1 MVAFRKCEHREFPLR
16 FGPDVSGRRSARRL
30 LGNANTRFQAQ
41 TNRTGREKE
50 KEMLKLLRGKKAS
63 EAGFTLMELLVVV
76 LIVGILA
83 AVGVPLYLGYV
94 RDSRLAEAKALAGA
108 ALTAAQACAFQNSG
122 SEATNCTTALLSGRM
137 GTDTAGVTGDGRWTV
152 AVTTVTLDT
161 VNNNRFLGGPVTV
174 SGIAAPLNNLAAG
187 IFISGTG
194 VLTIRCR
201 TITGAVT
208 SADGTC

>member
-1 MVAFRKCEHREFPLR
+1 
-16 FGPDVSGRRSARRL
+16 
-30 LGNANTRFQAQ
+30 
-41 TNRTGREKE
+41 
-50 KEMLKLLRGKKAS
+50 MLKLLRGKKAS

-122 SEATNCTTALLSGRM
+122 NEGTECTVAKLAGRM
-137 GTDTAGVTGDGRWTV
+137 GTTTAGITGDGRWTV
-152 AVTTVTLDT
+152 ALPTAVVTLDT
-161 VNNNRFLGGPVTV
+161 TTNNRFLGGPVTV
-174 SGIAAPLNNLAAG
+174 AGNAAPINDMAAG
-187 IFISGTG
+187 IFINSVG

-201 TITGAVT
+201 TIAGAVS

>member
-1 MVAFRKCEHREFPLR
+1 
-16 FGPDVSGRRSARRL
+16 
-30 LGNANTRFQAQ
+30 
-41 TNRTGREKE
+41 
-50 KEMLKLLRGKKAS
+50 MLKLLRGKKAS

-137 GTDTAGVTGDGRWTV
+137 WEVPSPSRDLRRHSTTWPPESSSAGR
-152 AVTTVTLDT
+152 
-161 VNNNRFLGGPVTV
+161 V
-174 SGIAAPLNNLAAG
+174 S
-187 IFISGTG
+187 
-194 VLTIRCR
+194 
-201 TITGAVT
+201 
-208 SADGTC
+208 

>member
-1 MVAFRKCEHREFPLR
+1 MIAFRKCEHREFPLR

-30 LGNANTRFQAQ
+30 LGNANTRLQAQ

-108 ALTAAQACAFQNSG
+108 AVTAAQGCSFQNSG
-122 SEATNCTTALLSGRM
+122 CEGTECTVAELAGRM
-137 GTDTAGVTGDGRWTV
+137 GTTAAGVTGDGRWTV
-152 AVTTVTLDT
+152 GVNTVTLDSP
-161 VNNNRFLGGPVTV
+161 NNKFLGGPINVH
-174 SGIAAPLNNLAAG
+174 GMAAPLDNLAAA
-187 IFISGTG
+187 IFIDTGG
-194 VLTIRCR
+194 VLTMRCR
-201 TITGAVT
+201 TNGTLVAAT
-208 SADGTC
+208 DGTC

>member
-1 MVAFRKCEHREFPLR
+1 MIAFRKCEHREFPLR

-108 ALTAAQACAFQNSG
+108 AMTAAQACSFQNSG
-122 SEATNCTTALLSGRM
+122 SEATECTVAKLAGRM
-137 GTDTAGVTGDGRWTV
+137 GTTAAGVTGDGRWTV
-152 AVTTVTLDT
+152 GVSTVTLDSP
-161 VNNNRFLGGPVTV
+161 NNRFLGGPINVH
-174 SGIAAPLNNLAAG
+174 GNAAPVDNMAAA
-187 IFISGTG
+187 IFIDTGG
-194 VLTIRCR
+194 VLHMRCN
-201 TITGAVT
+201 TN
-208 SADGTC
+208 GTTVATP

>member
-1 MVAFRKCEHREFPLR
+1 MTTHPIPGA
-16 FGPDVSGRRSARRL
+16 
-30 LGNANTRFQAQ
+30 GNTS
-41 TNRTGREKE
+41 GREKE

-137 GTDTAGVTGDGRWTV
+137 GPPPRASRAT
-152 AVTTVTLDT
+152 
-161 VNNNRFLGGPVTV
+161 
-174 SGIAAPLNNLAAG
+174 
-187 IFISGTG
+187 
-194 VLTIRCR
+194 
-201 TITGAVT
+201 
-208 SADGTC
+208 ADGQSASPPCTATPPRTTDSLEAPS

>member
-1 MVAFRKCEHREFPLR
+1 
-16 FGPDVSGRRSARRL
+16 
-30 LGNANTRFQAQ
+30 
-41 TNRTGREKE
+41 
-50 KEMLKLLRGKKAS
+50 MLKLLRGKKAS

-137 GTDTAGVTGDGRWTV
+137 GTDTTGVTGDGRWTV